1 MPKEMDKF
9 HFRSN
14 AQEPTQVGNQV
25 LQLQLLQ
32 LFIPMLQ
39 WLLFTY

>member
-14 AQEPTQVGNQV
+14 TQEPTHVGNQE
-25 LQLQLLQ
+25 LQLNLLR
-32 LFIPMLQ
+32 LLIPILQ
-39 WLLFTY
+39 RLLFT